1 MPNSYRTLS
10 LGIAI
15 AHPSLIQV
23 LSSTKAPYNIS
34 TPTSML
40 AMRALSSESAALWR
54 QKIDALNS
62 MRSTLASD
70 LASIA
75 HLGLGSPIGA
85 GHANFLMIPVLNQ
98 KTQEPDSK
106 RAQSIYKLLAEQM
119 GVVVRYRGN
128 EVGCRGCLRI
138 TIGSQEENKI
148 LLQQLQRAFQKLQE
162 EGATNP

>member
-1 MPNSYRTLS
+1 
-10 LGIAI
+10 
-15 AHPSLIQV
+15 
-23 LSSTKAPYNIS
+23 
-34 TPTSML
+34 ML
-40 AMRALSSESAALWR
+40 AMRALSTESAVLRR

-62 MRSTLASD
+62 MRTSLASD

-98 KTQEPDSK
+98 ETKEPDSK

-128 EVGCRGCLRI
+128 EVGCQGCLRI
-138 TIGSQEENKI
+138 TIGSKEENRI
-148 LLQQLQRAFQKLQE
+148 LLQQMQRALQKLQDY
-162 EGATNP
+162 